1 MIKLI
6 HKLKALPGLDK
17 YVIFSIGFTILYSIC
32 EFVVS
37 VVTGI
42 SHDVLTE
49 WVYKFFAGE
58 VVVCG
63 LIKIFKL
70 APKSTIIEKLESAIG
85 FQMEEEE
92 LIDDDK

>member
-1 MIKLI
+1 MI
-6 HKLKALPGLDK
+6 HKIKQLPGLDK

-49 WVYKFFAGE
+49 RIFFFFAGE

-70 APKSTIIEKLESAIG
+70 APKSTVIEKLESAIG
-85 FQMEEEE
+85 FQLEDTEC
-92 LIDDDK
+92 DDGK